1 MFTSVDLLA
10 ALDEGKE
17 NVARKPGQ
25 DLESF
30 LWVLLYVVFKNALDE
45 SSLETAGFDAE
56 TRIGLQEDFDTL
68 FTATGTGELFKN
80 RFLWVEI
87 ESKETIISYAKQRS
101 TPGHRFDRLIYAV
114 LQALHKAAQWG
125 TIPRREDCNPDG
137 RAPPTESPL
146 TYEYILEYVFGRFW
160 SME

>member
-45 SSLETAGFDAE
+45 SSLETAGSDAE

-68 FTATGTGELFKN
+68 FTATSTGELFKN
-80 RFLWVEI
+80 RFFWVGA
-87 ESKETIISYAKQRS
+87 ESKKGALSFRAFRS
-101 TPGHRFDRLIYAV
+101 KSELI
-114 LQALHKAAQWG
+114 H
-125 TIPRREDCNPDG
+125 
-137 RAPPTESPL
+137 
-146 TYEYILEYVFGRFW
+146 
-160 SME
+160 